1 MPRQRQQPLTT
12 GEASE
17 WNDSD
22 LMASNDERIGEIL
35 AALSAE
41 RLEAD
46 VRTLVA
52 FGTRHTLSLTD
63 SPTRG
68 IGAARRWVRAELERI
83 AAATGGRLEVRD
95 QRWTEPGGHLPRIP
109 DDVEIINVLG
119 ILPGSDNPARY
130 LIVSGDVDSRAT
142 DIMDS
147 TTDAPGA
154 NDNATGVSAVLEAAR
169 MLSSHSFGATLVFA
183 ALSGEEQGL
192 VGGRHMA
199 QQARANGW
207 AIDAVLNNDMIGNIS
222 GIDGITD
229 DRAFRIFS
237 EPTPVTETDDER
249 TARRAFG
256 GEVDGPSRQLARAIE
271 RVTRQY
277 VPASDPMMIYR
288 LDRFGRGGH
297 HRPFNDAGFP
307 AVRIMEAHEH
317 FDRQHEDVRTE
328 NGIAYGDVIDA
339 VDFDYASL
347 VTAVNV
353 ASLATLGWAPPAP
366 ASVEISGAG
375 TGATTVTWQPVTSDA
390 LASYKLY
397 WRLTTEPQWSQ
408 QHDVGLETTHT
419 LDGIVIDNYVF
430 GVATVD
436 GHGNESVV
444 SFAKPVPRR

>member
-1 MPRQRQQPLTT
+1 MTT
-12 GEASE
+12 
-17 WNDSD
+17 D
-22 LMASNDERIGEIL
+22 DERIGDVL

-41 RLEAD
+41 RMESD
-46 VRTLVA
+46 VRTLVG

-68 IGAARRWVRAELERI
+68 IGAARRWVRDEFERI
-83 AAATGGRLEVRD
+83 ASTTGGRLEIHE
-95 QRWTEPGGHLPRIP
+95 QAWTEPGGRLPRIP

-119 ILPGSDNPARY
+119 ILPGSDDPPRY
-130 LIVSGDVDSRAT
+130 LIISGDVDSRAT
-142 DIMDS
+142 DIMDA

-169 MLSSHSFGATLVFA
+169 VLSSHSFGATLVFA

-199 QQARANGW
+199 QQARADGW
-207 AIDAVLNNDMIGNIS
+207 AIDAVLNNDMIGNTN

-229 DRAFRIFS
+229 NRAFRIFS
-237 EPTPVTETDDER
+237 EPTPVTEADDER

-277 VPASDPMMIYR
+277 VPASDPMMIAR

-328 NGIAYGDVIDA
+328 NGVAYGDVIDA

-347 VTAVNV
+347 VTSVNV
-353 ASLATLGWAPPAP
+353 AALATLGWAPPAP
-366 ASVEISGAG
+366 TSVEISGAG

-390 LASYKLY
+390 LAAYKLY

-408 QHDVGLETTHT
+408 QRDIDLDTTHT

-430 GVATVD
+430 GVAAID
-436 GHGNESVV
+436 DRGNESVV
-444 SFAKPVPRR
+444 SFGKPAPRR